1 MNQPLNLR
9 LRNRLAT
16 IKLVQLEAIR
26 LIETQGFDSTTIDQV
41 SQSTGVSPSTIFRH
55 FGTKENLVLWDEL
68 DDRIEKLL
76 LQKLPETA
84 PLTAFRESVLA
95 ALTQQE
101 DMDLFLRRT
110 KLIFGVPAIWSA
122 AALEDRNTRAELA
135 KAFSYFSGRR
145 KPIIKDSL
153 LAATC
158 MSTLDVALDTWQAGN
173 GKTKLGSVIEQAFD
187 SLESF

>member
-1 MNQPLNLR
+1 M
-9 LRNRLAT
+9 
-16 IKLVQLEAIR
+16 KLVQLEAIK

-76 LQKLPETA
+76 LQKLPGTA
-84 PLTAFRESVLA
+84 PLTAFRNAVLT
-95 ALTQQE
+95 ALTEQE

-110 KLIFGVPAIWSA
+110 KLIFGTPAIWSVA
-122 AALEDRNTRAELA
+122 AHEDRKTRAELA
-135 KAFSYFSGRR
+135 RAFSSFSGRR

>member
-1 MNQPLNLR
+1 M
-9 LRNRLAT
+9 
-16 IKLVQLEAIR
+16 KLVQLEAIK
-26 LIETQGFDSTTIDQV
+26 LIETQGFDSTTIEQV

-76 LQKLPETA
+76 LQKLPGTP
-84 PLTAFRESVLA
+84 PLTAFRDAVLT
-95 ALTQQE
+95 ALTEQE

-110 KLIFGVPAIWSA
+110 KLIFGTPAIWSA
-122 AALEDRNTRAELA
+122 AAHEDRKTRAELT

-145 KPIIKDSL
+145 KPTIKDSL

-173 GKTKLGSVIEQAFD
+173 GKTKLGSVIEQAFE